1 MMEKKRLKGII
12 VLGCSLVIIFLYP
25 FSIFVKLFI
34 SELKACSN
42 AASGLDARMFP
53 VLFYYGI
60 WTFFSIYHIIIGTGI
75 LFLKRWA
82 RSLLLKSLVILLFPF
97 IALMISIQISISSW
111 QHYARS
117 MIGGSL
123 GLGIFMSGLIM
134 WSLFRYLTH
143 PEIKEQFR

>member
-1 MMEKKRLKGII
+1 MEKKRLKGII
-12 VLGCSLVIIFLYP
+12 VLGCSIVTIFSFP
-25 FSIFVKLFI
+25 FSIFAKLLI

-60 WTFFSIYHIIIGTGI
+60 WTFFSIFYIIIGIGI
-75 LFLKRWA
+75 LFQKKWA
-82 RSLLLKSLVILLFPF
+82 RSLFLKSLVILLFPF
-97 IALMISIQISISSW
+97 TAFMISIQISISSW
-111 QHYARS
+111 QRYAKS

-143 PEIKEQFR
+143 PKIKEQFE